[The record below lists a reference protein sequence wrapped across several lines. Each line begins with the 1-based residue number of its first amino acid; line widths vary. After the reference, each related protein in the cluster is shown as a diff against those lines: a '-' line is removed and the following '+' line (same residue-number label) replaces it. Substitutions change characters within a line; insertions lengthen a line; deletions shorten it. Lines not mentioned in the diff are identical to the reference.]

1 MIFIYDTHNYL
12 SFFIIFA
19 MEKEKQEVMSKI
31 IRQDNS
37 ITNARYDFT
46 ACQLDILFCVMSQ
59 IHDDDSD
66 RKIYTIYAKEIENL
80 TGRKWDYAQFRDAT
94 ENMGSRMFEIK
105 TEEKYRQYWLFNF
118 VDYITGQ
125 GRIEIQFSP
134 NAIALLKQ
142 LKNNFTTYELQS
154 ALSMS
159 SKYAKRIYQ
168 ICSQW
173 KDIGESKKLDIKEFK
188 GNLGLIDNKGNEEF
202 KLVADLKRYVLDIAV
217 KQINEHTD
225 LEISYYMAG
234 EHGRKKPLKTI
245 TFYIKKKSPI
255 ILPIEFEK
263 EKNPDI
269 RKQQLYLVLDKLGIK
284 SSAIVKQISE
294 NDELIKEV
302 FRFNYQ
308 YQTGEIKAEKNA
320 GGLLL
325 TKLGLTN
332 KSKKQ

>member
-1 MIFIYDTHNYL
+1 
-12 SFFIIFA
+12 
-19 MEKEKQEVMSKI
+19 MEKEKHEIMSKI

-37 ITNARYDFT
+37 LTNARYDFT
-46 ACQLDILFCVMSQ
+46 ACQLDILFSVMGQ
-59 IHDDDSD
+59 IHDDDSAD
-66 RKIYTIYAKEIENL
+66 KIYTMYAKEIEDL
-80 TGRKWDYAQFRDAT
+80 TGRKWDYAQFREAT

-173 KDIGESKKLDIKEFK
+173 KDIGESKKFDIKELK
-188 GNLGLIDNKGNEEF
+188 SNLGLIDNKGNEEF

-217 KQINEHTD
+217 RQINEHTD
-225 LEISYYMAG
+225 LEISYHMAG
-234 EHGRKKPLKTI
+234 EHGRKKPLKTVI
-245 TFYIKKKSPI
+245 FYIKRKSPI

-284 SSAIVKQISE
+284 SSAIIKQISE

-308 YQTGEIKAEKNA
+308 FQTGEIKADKNA

-325 TKLGLTN
+325 TKLGLTT

>member
-1 MIFIYDTHNYL
+1 MFFVFIFILY
-12 SFFIIFA
+12 IC
-19 MEKEKQEVMSKI
+19 MEKHEIMSKI
-31 IRQDNS
+31 IRQGNS

-46 ACQLDILFCVMSQ
+46 ACQLDILFCVMGQ
-59 IHDDDSD
+59 IHDEDTSD
-66 RKIYTIYAKEIENL
+66 KVYIIYAKEIEDI
-80 TGRKWDYAQFRDAT
+80 TGRQWQYAQFKEAT
-94 ENMGSRMFEIK
+94 ENMGSRIFEIETDK
-105 TEEKYRQYWLFNF
+105 LYRQFWLFQQ
-118 VDYITGQ
+118 VDYIKGQ
-125 GRIEIQFSP
+125 GRIEVMFTKQ
-134 NAIALLKQ
+134 AINLLKN

-168 ICSQW
+168 MCSQW
-173 KDIGESKKLDIKEFK
+173 KDIGESKKYDIKELK
-188 GNLGLIDNKGNEEF
+188 SNLGLIDDKGNEQF
-202 KLVADLKRYVLDIAV
+202 KQIVDLKNKVLDVAV

-225 LEISYYMAG
+225 LEISYHMAG
-234 EHGRKKPLKTI
+234 EHGRKKPLKTV

-255 ILPIEFEK
+255 ILPIDIEFEK

-284 SSAIVKQISE
+284 SSAIIKQISE

-308 YQTGEIKAEKNA
+308 FQTGEIKADKNA

-325 TKLGLTN
+325 TKLGLTT